1 MKQLALIAVL
11 GLAVAAASADWND
24 NFDSYNLGT
33 INGQG
38 GWGGWANT
46 PSAAGQVSDIL
57 SLSAP
62 KSQLID
68 LGADSVHTYSGYNL
82 GTWFYRTWLFI
93 PTDFQSGGTAPD
105 LGTYFIMLNRYT
117 TGGAD
122 TRWSVQMA
130 FDSTDQMIHAD
141 AGDSTEVTLP
151 YVAGEW
157 SFIDVHVNLTQNW
170 TQVYY
175 NGTLIDDPNVAN
187 HPQLGGG
194 YSWTLGVF
202 GTDTGGLLNIAA
214 VDLYANGSSPV
225 FYDDMALIPE
235 PVSVLLLSVVVLLR
249 RR

>member
-1 MKQLALIAVL
+1 MRHLVLIAVL
-11 GLAVAAASADWND
+11 GLVTASASANWYD
-24 NFDSYNLGT
+24 NFDSYNLGS
-33 INGQG
+33 INNQG
-38 GWGGWANT
+38 GWKGWANV
-46 PSAAGQVSDIL
+46 PSAAGEVSDIL
-57 SLSAP
+57 SRSAP

-68 LGADSVHTYSGYNL
+68 LGADSVRSYTGYNT
-82 GTWFYRTWLFI
+82 GMWSYRTWLFI

-105 LGTYFIMLNRYT
+105 TGTYFILLNRYT
-117 TGGAD
+117 NGGAD

-130 FDSTDQMIHAD
+130 FDSTDGLIHAD
-141 AGDSTEVTLP
+141 SGSSDEVTLP

-157 SFIDVHVNLTQNW
+157 SFLDVRVNLTQNW

-175 NGTLIDDPNVAN
+175 NGTLLDDPGLAN

-194 YSWTLGVF
+194 YRWTAGVF
-202 GTDTGGLLNIAA
+202 GTDTDGQLNIAA

-235 PVSVLLLSVVVLLR
+235 PMSAGLLLLVALLR